1 MKKVIVL
8 IIIIIFSK
16 ALLSQDLI
24 IADKLTGKA
33 IKGVHITSKQ
43 NGSTTNK
50 NGLIKLNI
58 FSNDDLLNINHIGYI
73 KEISKKSSLKDTLYL
88 TIKSYLLE
96 GVNFS
101 IEKEPLINL
110 GEFKKIERKEVQEIF
125 SNNISDI
132 LKTTSGITVQESQ
145 SGGGSPNFRGME
157 ASRLLIV
164 VDGLPINNAIY
175 RSGHVQSSSSINP
188 FFVEN
193 INTVTG
199 PAAIV
204 FGDGAMGGAIT
215 INTIKIKKEKT
226 NTFNQKYESS
236 SNSVT
241 MNYLGQNKINNI
253 SYINGLSISSMG
265 NLKMGNKRNHGYE
278 NWGLE
283 KHVINDNEQLFT
295 SYDKYD
301 LLQKTKIDI
310 SKNTALSLNTQIS
323 STSNINRFDKLND
336 ISNGERKYKYW
347 YYGPQKKITQSLNY
361 IKKDTTI
368 LSDELLIQFGW
379 QKIEESR
386 NQQKT
391 NEQLLSNRL
400 EKVNIVDINIDVKKL
415 IRKTKINYGT
425 SLRKQGVESIAN
437 KKDEDE
443 NIFYNTS
450 RYPDGG
456 SELIDVSFFGQIHYK
471 LNSKIDLYMGERF
484 NINKL
489 TSQFNDTSTFQLPF
503 NNIELNNKGLI
514 SSFGVK
520 IKINNSLKLHSS
532 FFNGFR
538 NPNVDDV
545 GKVFSKTSGLVIIP
559 SNTLAPEKTLN
570 FEYGISFKIKEII
583 KINTQ
588 FYHTQIKDAIQRRNA
603 SINNLDSIMYE
614 GELMQIQ
621 TNQNISSAS
630 IKGLNIRADIKF
642 NKKIRSENIINICEG
657 NDFEN
662 NPLAHIPPLTI
673 KSNLTYLKENYSLQ
687 INWDFN
693 AKKDIEKFDSNGVD
707 NIEEATSEGVPSWN
721 IVGIKF
727 IKKLDK
733 KTTVSAELRNI
744 LDNHYKTFGS
754 GLSSSGRNFVVSLT
768 TNF

>member
-1 MKKVIVL
+1 
-8 IIIIIFSK
+8 
-16 ALLSQDLI
+16 
-24 IADKLTGKA
+24 
-33 IKGVHITSKQ
+33 
-43 NGSTTNK
+43 
-50 NGLIKLNI
+50 
-58 FSNDDLLNINHIGYI
+58 
-73 KEISKKSSLKDTLYL
+73 
-88 TIKSYLLE
+88 
-96 GVNFS
+96 
-101 IEKEPLINL
+101 
-110 GEFKKIERKEVQEIF
+110 
-125 SNNISDI
+125 
-132 LKTTSGITVQESQ
+132 
-145 SGGGSPNFRGME
+145 
-157 ASRLLIV
+157 
-164 VDGLPINNAIY
+164 
-175 RSGHVQSSSSINP
+175 
-188 FFVEN
+188 
-193 INTVTG
+193 
-199 PAAIV
+199 
-204 FGDGAMGGAIT
+204 
-215 INTIKIKKEKT
+215 
-226 NTFNQKYESS
+226 
-236 SNSVT
+236 
-241 MNYLGQNKINNI
+241 
-253 SYINGLSISSMG
+253 
-265 NLKMGNKRNHGYE
+265 
-278 NWGLE
+278 
-283 KHVINDNEQLFT
+283 
-295 SYDKYD
+295 
-301 LLQKTKIDI
+301 
-310 SKNTALSLNTQIS
+310 
-323 STSNINRFDKLND
+323 
-336 ISNGERKYKYW
+336 
-347 YYGPQKKITQSLNY
+347 
-361 IKKDTTI
+361 
-368 LSDELLIQFGW
+368 
-379 QKIEESR
+379 
-386 NQQKT
+386 
-391 NEQLLSNRL
+391 
-400 EKVNIVDINIDVKKL
+400 
-415 IRKTKINYGT
+415 
-425 SLRKQGVESIAN
+425 
-437 KKDEDE
+437 
-443 NIFYNTS
+443 
-450 RYPDGG
+450 
-456 SELIDVSFFGQIHYK
+456 
-471 LNSKIDLYMGERF
+471 MGERF

-657 NDFEN
+657 IDFEN

-733 KTTVSAELRNI
+733 KTTVSGELRNI